1 MKSFTLEIKSPEKIL
16 FVGRAN
22 SLRANALDGELG
34 IMRGHAP
41 LATVLTAGEVIV
53 KDENNEEKKFAIQ
66 SGFLIARAD
75 QVTIFS
81 ER

>member
-16 FVGRAN
+16 FVGRVN
-22 SLRANALDGELG
+22 SLRARALDGELG

-41 LATVLTAGEVIV
+41 LATVLMAGEVIF
-53 KDENNEEKKFAIQ
+53 KDENDEENRVLVS
-66 SGFLIARAD
+66 SGFLVARHD

-81 ER
+81 EL